1 MPIIRRTNDPI
12 RLHILKHLFEEG
24 AISPNISLLQ
34 KLAKLNQATIRKSL
48 SFLKHELSLSFSP
61 QIDLKKTG
69 FPLETIT
76 LFCIDIKNKKTPRA
90 IRTLCEDA
98 HTSRFLEIS
107 GFSKWNYL
115 SIGAF
120 RSIEHYISHTQ
131 RLSTRHPY
139 LREAVADSQVIYI
152 RKKPLKNILAAKQV
166 LTALLEE
173 EKK

>member
-1 MPIIRRTNDPI
+1 MPIIPRTNDPI
-12 RLHILKHLFEEG
+12 RLHILKCLFEEG

-48 SFLKHELSLSFSP
+48 SFLKNGLSLSFIP

-76 LFCIDIKNKKTPRA
+76 LFHINIKNKKTPRA
-90 IRTLCEDA
+90 IRALCEDV

-115 SIGAF
+115 SVGAF
-120 RSIEHYISHTQ
+120 RSIEHYLTHIQ
-131 RLSTRHPY
+131 LLNARHPV
-139 LREAVADSQVIYI
+139 LREAVMDSQAVYI
-152 RKKPLKNILAAKQV
+152 RKYPLKNTPMAKQALAAI
-166 LTALLEE
+166 LEGE
-173 EKK
+173 DK